1 MALAQT
7 RVQEGEAEKVFQEKL
22 DDLEKAVTHL
32 MAWPKQSPPAA
43 ESGVLAVEKRVEP
56 AVDALAAVKK
66 TPFYTNSTKK
76 KKHGH
81 SSSSS
86 LSELDRMEK
95 LLSTGCCDLVRLVCK
110 ENMENHVR
118 LACNGKETKR
128 WGRMTAVAS
137 L

>member
-7 RVQEGEAEKVFQEKL
+7 RVQEGEAEKAFQEKL

-66 TPFYTNSTKK
+66 TAFYTNSTKK
-76 KKHGH
+76 NKHGH

-86 LSELDRMEK
+86 LNELDRMEK
-95 LLSTGCCDLVRLVCK
+95 LLSAGCCDLVRLVCK